1 MSAIGGWGSW
11 RVPRFSQA
19 FFSGCGGGGEV
30 PCKFYDCR
38 VKSLLSKSAVNILMK
53 SGKKAICNGSGQSIK
68 IACF

>member
-1 MSAIGGWGSW
+1 MSKIGGWGSW
-11 RVPRFSQA
+11 RVPRFFQASSQGA
-19 FFSGCGGGGEV
+19 GGEKKV
-30 PCKFYDCR
+30 PCKFYDCS